1 MDTLTINGI
10 HWLQNSSSAEVV
22 TLWSYLL
29 CAATIFALLRFQGLI
44 GLYIYNVLAI
54 VIANIQVLAFTQYQ
68 SFAEPVALGTVLFT
82 TTFFVNDV
90 IAEHYGTAAAK
101 KSVLLGFWGQIIVT
115 CWMILT
121 LSHPLPNMEN
131 ASNAVLEAQQNHL
144 AMLRIFAPSLRILA
158 ASLISYF
165 CSQWL
170 DILIF
175 SKMRKLTGGK
185 FLWLRQNVAMFI
197 SGALDT
203 FLFSFLAWMLFSETA
218 ISWKELIFTYFISA
232 QIMRFAL
239 NITFTPLMYMSY
251 RYVPAATS
259 KI

>member
-1 MDTLTINGI
+1 MDNLIRDGIYWLQAHASAEALTI
-10 HWLQNSSSAEVV
+10 
-22 TLWSYLL
+22 WSFLL
-29 CAATIFALLRFQGLI
+29 CAITIFAMLKFHGVI

-54 VIANIQVLAFTQYQ
+54 VIANIQVLSVTQYQ

-90 IAEHYGTAAAK
+90 ITEHYGAACAK
-101 KSVLLGFWGQIIVT
+101 KSVILGFWGQIIIT
-115 CWMILT
+115 SWML
-121 LSHPLPNMEN
+121 LALGHPSPNLQN
-131 ASNAVLEAQQNHL
+131 ATHTVLEAQKNHL
-144 AMLRIFAPSLRILA
+144 AMLRLFAPSVRILA
-158 ASLISYF
+158 ASLIAYF

-175 SKMRKLTGGK
+175 SKIRKITAGK
-185 FLWLRQNVAMFI
+185 FLWLRQNIAMFI
-197 SGALDT
+197 SGAADT
-203 FLFSFLAWMLFSETA
+203 FLFSFLAWMLFNETPV
-218 ISWKELIFTYFISA
+218 SWQELIFTYFISA

-251 RYVPAATS
+251 RYVPATN